1 MGLQKNDLEFTTDS
15 IFEIDSFKSKMGDD
29 KDIVVLSFSVLGE
42 QPALDLVNFV
52 EKGYPFVLD
61 ADKSS
66 GEQADG
72 KYRVFVELERNN
84 EVAKQAVSYTHL
96 KLPKKRIV

>member
-52 EKGYPFVLD
+52 E
-61 ADKSS
+61 
-66 GEQADG
+66 
-72 KYRVFVELERNN
+72 
-84 EVAKQAVSYTHL
+84 
-96 KLPKKRIV
+96 